1 MKGVLRARA
10 RPDATCRKGAASLR
24 SLTCI
29 RHLSNAE
36 CGWCCAVFAA
46 IIVKIVHSSLK
57 MNVNVYKLM
66 KMNNCERFL
75 IGECGNILDRASR
88 SRES

>member
-1 MKGVLRARA
+1 MKSVCAPGTHVRTRHAGR
-10 RPDATCRKGAASLR
+10 GAAAMR

-36 CGWCCAVFAA
+36 CGWCCAVFAT

-66 KMNNCERFL
+66 KMNNCERF
-75 IGECGNILDRASR
+75 
-88 SRES
+88 

>member
-1 MKGVLRARA
+1 MKGVCA
-10 RPDATCRKGAASLR
+10 PGDASRRKSRRGPQRCGPPS
-24 SLTCI
+24 CI

-36 CGWCCAVFAA
+36 CGWCCAVFAT